1 MKHVNLGR
9 TGLKVS
15 EYCIGADNFGYQTS
29 AGDSVRIMERAFDA
43 GVNFIDTANS
53 YGPPDQQGTSEEVVS
68 RFIKSRRADVVLA
81 TKGRSRMGVGPN
93 DEGVNRKYVMQAI
106 DDSLKR
112 LGTDY
117 VDLYQIHAPDPTT
130 PIDETVDVYNDVVRA
145 GKVRYIGVSNFAG
158 YQLMDALWKQ
168 DKRDLAPFVSV
179 QPRYNLL
186 YREPERELFKVC
198 ADQGVGVMAYSPQ
211 AGGFLLG
218 KHRNFEAETGTRF
231 AEDFRAANFYRLTYW
246 NEPTF
251 QAMEAFI
258 KVTEKYGITANAL
271 ALRWVVSNP
280 VLTSCIVGA
289 RTTEQLEQNLV
300 AWESDVPQEALDE
313 ATAIGDT
320 LWNSAPWK
328 PQMQINRGPSPFPG
342 IDSPVKY
349 ASPA

>member
-1 MKHVNLGR
+1 MNLGR

-15 EYCIGADNFGYQTS
+15 QYCIGADNFGDQTS
-29 AGDSVRIMERAFDA
+29 AGGGVRIMERAFDA

-53 YGPPDQQGTSEEVVS
+53 YGPADNKGISEEIVG
-68 RFIKSRRADVVLA
+68 RFIKSRRSDVVLA
-81 TKGRSRMGVGPN
+81 TKGRSRMGDGPN
-93 DEGVNRKYVMQAI
+93 DEGVNRKYVMNAI
-106 DDSLKR
+106 DESLKR

-130 PIDETVDVYNDVVRA
+130 SIDETVDAYNDVVRA
-145 GKVRYIGVSNFAG
+145 GKARYIGVSNFAG

-168 DKRDLAPFVSV
+168 DRRDLAPFVSV

-186 YREPERELFKVC
+186 YREPERELFRVC

-251 QAMEAFI
+251 KAMEAFI
-258 KVTEKYGITANAL
+258 QVTEKYGVSPNAL
-271 ALRWVVSNP
+271 ALRWVISNP
-280 VLTSCIVGA
+280 VMTACIVGA
-289 RTTEQLEQNLV
+289 RTLEQLEQNLE
-300 AWESDVPQEALDE
+300 AWEADVPQEALDE

-320 LWNSAPWK
+320 LWDTAPWK
-328 PQMQINRGPSPFPG
+328 PQMQVNQGPSPFPG
-342 IDSPVKY
+342 INMPSKY
-349 ASPA
+349 LSPA

>member
-15 EYCIGADNFGYQTS
+15 EYCIGADNFGDQTS
-29 AGDSVRIMERAFDA
+29 AGDGVRIMERAFEA

-53 YGPPDQQGTSEEVVS
+53 YGPADKKGISEEIVG
-68 RFIKSRRADVVLA
+68 RFIKSRRSKVVLA
-81 TKGRSRMGVGPN
+81 TKGRSRMGDGPN

-106 DDSLKR
+106 DDSLRR

-130 PIDETVDVYNDVVRA
+130 PIDETVDAYNDVVRA
-145 GKVRYIGVSNFAG
+145 GKARYIGVSNFAG
-158 YQLMDALWKQ
+158 YQLAEALWKQ
-168 DKRDLAPFVSV
+168 DRRGLAPFVSV

-218 KHRNFEAETGTRF
+218 KHRNFEAQTGTRF

-246 NEPTF
+246 NKPTF
-251 QAMEAFI
+251 DAMESFMA
-258 KVTEKYGITANAL
+258 VTEKYGVSASAL
-271 ALRWVVSNP
+271 ALRWVISNP
-280 VLTSCIVGA
+280 VLTACIVGA
-289 RTTEQLEQNLV
+289 RTIEQLEQNLA
-300 AWESDVPQEALDE
+300 AWDEEVPQGALDE
-313 ATAIGDT
+313 ATTISDL
-320 LWNSAPWK
+320 LWDAAPWK
-328 PQMQINRGPSPFPG
+328 PQMQNNRGPSPFPG
-342 IDSPVKY
+342 VSTRLQPV
-349 ASPA
+349 SPA